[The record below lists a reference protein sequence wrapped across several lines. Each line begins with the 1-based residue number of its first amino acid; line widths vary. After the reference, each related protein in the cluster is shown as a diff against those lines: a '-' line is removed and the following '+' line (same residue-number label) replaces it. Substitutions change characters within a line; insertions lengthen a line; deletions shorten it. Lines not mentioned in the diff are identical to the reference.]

1 MKTISL
7 IIGII
12 VMSLFVGYLALA
24 WTGPT
29 ATAPGDNVAIP
40 LNTSV
45 TAQSKEGALVLGT
58 NAAVTT
64 ALIVQNG
71 NAGIGATSPVG
82 KLNVIPIGN
91 LNSGTTPDV
100 TQAGLLIGTGVGGIA
115 FDINQIESLGD
126 AIYVNLNSTQNIS
139 LANGGGNVGIG
150 VTSPGAKLQVKGSTI
165 SSSLYV
171 NPIANSY
178 GVYGSSIA
186 LNFDSYSLGNSYWTG
201 GSIAYGGE
209 DAAYAGYLWLDE
221 NERFSKTSAGVP
233 GSPTMILRGGN
244 VGIGVTSPGAKLE
257 VAGQVKITGGTP
269 VVNDILTSDASGLAT
284 WETGVKYGLHGWAK
298 ISHSE
303 CVSGGESCTAS
314 LPATCV
320 CSQYYCAPYLSYACE
335 VVCPTG
341 YTAKITGN
349 DYTYQT
355 TYIYNSATYY
365 SCYKD

>member
-1 MKTISL
+1 
-7 IIGII
+7 
-12 VMSLFVGYLALA
+12 MSLFVGYLALA

-150 VTSPGAKLQVKGSTI
+150 VTSPGAKL
-165 SSSLYV
+165 
-171 NPIANSY
+171 
-178 GVYGSSIA
+178 
-186 LNFDSYSLGNSYWTG
+186 
-201 GSIAYGGE
+201 
-209 DAAYAGYLWLDE
+209 
-221 NERFSKTSAGVP
+221 
-233 GSPTMILRGGN
+233 
-244 VGIGVTSPGAKLE
+244 E